1 MRSLALLLGLTIA
14 AAAPPKTGLIG
25 GADGVRLYY
34 RALGT
39 GVPRLVV
46 LHGGPGSNM
55 NAVWLDLEPLGRGRS
70 VLLYD
75 QRGAGRSPVI
85 TEPALLTAAHH
96 VRDLEALRNHFGIQR
111 MTIIGESW
119 GSGLAIQYAAAYPKV
134 VEKLV
139 LLGPMPPTRAMIERR
154 LEEADE
160 AMGMRARLAEIRRAM
175 PKSPDPVAACR
186 EFFRVYTR
194 QFFVDPRN
202 MSKRRGS
209 SCDAPPEGVR
219 NYFVVN
225 EATLQSLGDYD
236 FRPLLRK
243 FQMPV
248 LVVEGENSVPSTVAS
263 ARAIAE
269 SLPGATL
276 ALIPNAGHYP
286 QVERPDLFFPLV
298 EAFLRR

>member
-1 MRSLALLLGLTIA
+1 VRGLALLLGFTLS
-14 AAAPPKTGLIG
+14 AAAPTKTGLIA

-34 RALGT
+34 RTIGT

-55 NAVWLDLEPLGRGRS
+55 NAVWLDLEPLGRGTS

-75 QRGAGRSPVI
+75 QRGSGRSPVI
-85 TEPALLTAAHH
+85 TDPTQLTAAHH
-96 VRDLEALRNHFGIQR
+96 VRDLEALRKHFGIQR

-119 GSGLAIQYAAAYPKV
+119 GSGLAILYAAAYPSV
-134 VEKLV
+134 VDKLV

-154 LEEADE
+154 LDE
-160 AMGMRARLAEIRRAM
+160 SDAVMGMRARLAEIRRTM
-175 PKSPDPVAACR
+175 PASPDPVAACR
-186 EFFRVYTR
+186 AFFRLYTR
-194 QFFVDPRN
+194 QFFVNPDN

-236 FRPLLRK
+236 FRPLLKEFR
-243 FQMPV
+243 MPV
-248 LVVEGENSVPSTVAS
+248 LVVEGENSIPSTVAS

-269 SLPGATL
+269 SVPNATL

-286 QVERPDLFFPLV
+286 QVERPHLFFPIV
-298 EAFLRR
+298 ETFLRR